1 MYVITTYFWSTIGLP
16 STDPLYELFIELM
29 LPQNCS
35 TSLHWFAWLFLI
47 RVFFLTFQKS
57 PQIFETYGEIKGHLK
72 TTLDSEKIEGRPL
85 SFLRSLSPGKN
96 LQQITVFGVMTSV
109 AAMNHV
115 PYQLYYQVS
124 ICIHRF
130 CLLAWVIWT
139 SCCVSSFAKMI
150 PKSYY
155 LNMRQILYTHTR
167 TNCIRIDLSFIYDT
181 DHLILKPLFPSICW
195 NKKCMY

>member
-1 MYVITTYFWSTIGLP
+1 MTYHLLLKCHRLL
-16 STDPLYELFIELM
+16 STDRTFHWTHVAPELYYV
-29 LPQNCS
+29 P
-35 TSLHWFAWLFLI
+35 SLICLTFLI
-47 RVFFLTFQKS
+47 RLCFLDISKS
-57 PQIFETYGEIKGHLK
+57 LEIFETYGEIKGHLK
-72 TTLDSEKIEGRPL
+72 TTSIGR
-85 SFLRSLSPGKN
+85 RENRRLSPFVSEVI
-96 LQQITVFGVMTSV
+96 ITWKEPAADYSVWVMTSV
-109 AAMNHV
+109 AAMNHI
-115 PYQLYYQVS
+115 PYQLYYQIS

>member
-1 MYVITTYFWSTIGLP
+1 MVPVKVRVSWQVTSAVYSQR
-16 STDPLYELFIELM
+16 LM
-29 LPQNCS
+29 KRSSYRGNFGS
-35 TSLHWFAWLFLI
+35 KSLE
-47 RVFFLTFQKS
+47 
-57 PQIFETYGEIKGHLK
+57 IFETYGEIKGHLK
-72 TTLDSEKIEGRPL
+72 TTSIGR
-85 SFLRSLSPGKN
+85 RENRRLSPFVSEVI
-96 LQQITVFGVMTSV
+96 ITWKEPAADYSVWVMTSV
-109 AAMNHV
+109 AAMNHI
-115 PYQLYYQVS
+115 PYQLYYQIS

-181 DHLILKPLFPSICW
+181 DHLILKPLFPSIC
-195 NKKCMY
+195 